1 MKVLEILL
9 KFIWKLFLICVYGI
23 SKGTE
28 LLLQTINNAFKQLLD
43 K

>member
-1 MKVLEILL
+1 MKVLSILFQFL
-9 KFIWKLFLICVYGI
+9 WKLFLICVYGI

-28 LLLQTINNAFKQLLD
+28 LLLQAFNNTFKALLD